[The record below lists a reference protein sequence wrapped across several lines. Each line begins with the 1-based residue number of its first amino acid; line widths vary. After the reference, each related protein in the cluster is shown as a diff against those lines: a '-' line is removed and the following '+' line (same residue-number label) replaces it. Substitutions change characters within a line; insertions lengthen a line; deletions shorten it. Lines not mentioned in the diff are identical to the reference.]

1 MRQKYGI
8 SHRQH
13 SQQMKGV
20 LFDLDGVFY
29 IEQKLIPGGI
39 ACLDWL
45 REQGIPY
52 RFVTNNTT
60 LSRTNL
66 VAKLQGLGLP
76 VAKQDI
82 VSANYAGVLL
92 LAQRNLKRC
101 RLVLRPE
108 AQLDYPPNCLE
119 HPDAIV
125 IGDIGNRWDY
135 DLLNSLMN
143 QVLEGAE
150 IIALHKGRYHEGPS
164 GLVLDNG
171 AFVAALEHATGKQAI
186 VVGKPT
192 QTFFELASHSFG
204 CKPKDLIMVGDDLIN
219 DIKGAQQM
227 GMHAVLVQTGKY
239 RKALVD
245 ESNIVPEGCISSIQE
260 LPNYLQNQIR

>member
-1 MRQKYGI
+1 
-8 SHRQH
+8 
-13 SQQMKGV
+13 MKGI

-29 IEQKLIPGGI
+29 VEQRLIAGGI
-39 ACLDWL
+39 ECLNWL
-45 REQGIPY
+45 REQKIPY

-66 VAKLQGLGLP
+66 VDKLQGLGLP
-76 VAKQDI
+76 VAEQDL

-92 LAQRNLKRC
+92 LAKRNLKRC
-101 RLVLRPE
+101 RLILRPE
-108 AQLDYPPNCLE
+108 AQLDYPPNCLDR
-119 HPDAIV
+119 PDAIV

-135 DLLNSLMN
+135 DLLNALMN
-143 QVLEGAE
+143 QVLDGAE

-164 GLVLDNG
+164 GLVLDTG
-171 AFVAALEHATGKQAI
+171 AFVAALEHATGKQAT

-192 QTFFELASHSFG
+192 KTFFKLASHSFG
-204 CKPKDLIMVGDDLIN
+204 CKPEDLIMVGDDLIN

-239 RKALVD
+239 RKVLVD
-245 ESNIVPEGCISSIQE
+245 KSKIKPEGSISSIRE
-260 LPNYLQNQIR
+260 LPNYLQTQIG

>member
-1 MRQKYGI
+1 
-8 SHRQH
+8 
-13 SQQMKGV
+13 MKGI

-29 IEQKLIPGGI
+29 VEQQLIPGGVK
-39 ACLDWL
+39 CLDWL

-60 LSRTNL
+60 LSRINL

-76 VAKQDI
+76 VAEQDI

-92 LAQRNLKRC
+92 LAKRDFKRC
-101 RLVLRPE
+101 RLVLRRE
-108 AQLDYPPNCLE
+108 AQLDYPHNCLE
-119 HPDAIV
+119 NPDAIV

-135 DLLNSLMN
+135 DLLNDLMN
-143 QVLEGAE
+143 QVLDGAE
-150 IIALHKGRYHEGPS
+150 IIALHKGRYHEGQS
-164 GLVLDNG
+164 GLVLDSG

-204 CKPKDLIMVGDDLIN
+204 CKPRDLIMVGDDLIN

-245 ESNIVPEGCISSIQE
+245 GSSIQPDGCISSIKE
-260 LPNYLQNQIR
+260 LPKYLQNRMK

>member
-1 MRQKYGI
+1 
-8 SHRQH
+8 
-13 SQQMKGV
+13 MKGV

-29 IEQKLIPGGI
+29 VKQQLIPGGI

-60 LSRTNL
+60 LSRKNL
-66 VAKLQGLGLP
+66 VSKLKGLGLP
-76 VAKQDI
+76 VAEHEI
-82 VSANYAGVLL
+82 ISANYAGVLL

-135 DLLNSLMN
+135 DLLNALMN
-143 QVLEGAE
+143 QVLDGAE
-150 IIALHKGRYHEGPS
+150 IIALHKGRYHEGAS
-164 GLVLDNG
+164 GLVLDSG
-171 AFVAALEHATGKQAI
+171 AFVVALEHATGKQAI

-204 CKPKDLIMVGDDLIN
+204 CESEELVMVGDDLIN
-219 DIKGAQQM
+219 DIKGAQQN
-227 GMHAVLVQTGKY
+227 GMYAIIVQTGKY

-245 ESNIVPEGCISSIQE
+245 GSNIQPDGCISSIKE
-260 LPNYLQNQIR
+260 LPKYLQNLIR

>member
-1 MRQKYGI
+1 MAQKYGI
-8 SHRQH
+8 SDRQH

-29 IEQKLIPGGI
+29 VEQQLIPGGI

-45 REQGIPY
+45 REQDIPY
-52 RFVTNNTT
+52 RFVSNNTT

-66 VAKLQGLGLP
+66 VAKLKGLGLP
-76 VAKQDI
+76 VAEQDI
-82 VSANYAGVLL
+82 ISANFAGVLL

-101 RLVLRPE
+101 RLVLRTE
-108 AQLDYPPNCLE
+108 AQLDYPPNCLDS
-119 HPDAIV
+119 PDAIV

-135 DLLNSLMN
+135 DLLNNLMN

-150 IIALHKGRYHEGPS
+150 IIALHKGRYHEAPS
-164 GLVLDNG
+164 GLVLDSG

-204 CKPKDLIMVGDDLIN
+204 CKPNELAMVGDDLIN

-245 ESNIVPEGCISSIQE
+245 GSSIQPDGCISSIE
-260 LPNYLQNQIR
+260 KLPNYLQSRMR

>member
-1 MRQKYGI
+1 MVQKYGI

-29 IEQKLIPGGI
+29 VEQQLIPGGI
-39 ACLDWL
+39 ACLNWL

-52 RFVTNNTT
+52 RFVSNNTT

-66 VAKLQGLGLP
+66 VAKLKGLGLP
-76 VAKQDI
+76 VAEQDI

-101 RLVLRPE
+101 HLVLRPE
-108 AQLDYPPNCLE
+108 AQLDYPPNCLD

-135 DLLNSLMN
+135 DLLNTLMN

-164 GLVLDNG
+164 GLVLDSG
-171 AFVAALEHATGKQAI
+171 AFVAALEHATGKQATL
-186 VVGKPT
+186 VGKPT
-192 QTFFELASHSFG
+192 QTFFNLASHSFG
-204 CKPKDLIMVGDDLIN
+204 CKPENLIMVGDDLIN
-219 DIKGAQQM
+219 DIKGAQEM

-239 RKALVD
+239 RKALSD
-245 ESNIVPEGCISSIQE
+245 ESKIKPEGFISSIKE
-260 LPNYLQNQIR
+260 LPNYLRNQIR

>member
-13 SQQMKGV
+13 RERMKGI

-29 IEQKLIPGGI
+29 IEQQLIPGGI
-39 ACLDWL
+39 ECLDWL

-60 LSRTNL
+60 LSRKNL
-66 VAKLQGLGLP
+66 VAKLKGLGLP
-76 VAKQDI
+76 VTEHDI
-82 VSANYAGVLL
+82 ISANYAGVLL
-92 LAQRNLKRC
+92 VEQRNFKSC

-135 DLLNSLMN
+135 DLLNVLMY
-143 QVLEGAE
+143 QVLDGAE
-150 IIALHKGRYHEGPS
+150 IIALHKGRYHEGSS
-164 GLVLDNG
+164 GLILDSG

-192 QTFFELASHSFG
+192 QTFFELASQSF
-204 CKPKDLIMVGDDLIN
+204 CCNPDELVMVGDDIIN
-219 DIKGAQQM
+219 DIKGAQKM

-245 ESNIVPEGCISSIQE
+245 GSSVVPDGCISSIQE
-260 LPNYLQNQIR
+260 LPKYLHNRMT

>member
-1 MRQKYGI
+1 
-8 SHRQH
+8 
-13 SQQMKGV
+13 MKGI
-20 LFDLDGVFY
+20 LCDLDGVFY

-39 ACLDWL
+39 ACLEWL
-45 REQGIPY
+45 REQGIPF

-66 VAKLQGLGLP
+66 VAMLQGLGLP
-76 VAKQDI
+76 VAEQDI
-82 VSANYAGVLL
+82 ISANYAGVLL

-108 AQLDYPPNCLE
+108 AQLDYPTNCLE
-119 HPDAIV
+119 RPDAIV

-143 QVLEGAE
+143 QVLDGAE
-150 IIALHKGRYHEGPS
+150 IIALHKGRFHEALG
-164 GLVLDNG
+164 GLVLDSG

-192 QTFFELASHSFG
+192 QTFFELASHSFS
-204 CKPKDLIMVGDDLIN
+204 CKPKELVMVGDDLIN
-219 DIKGAQQM
+219 DIKGAQLM
-227 GMHAVLVQTGKY
+227 GMHTLLVQTGKY

-245 ESNIVPEGCISSIQE
+245 ESNIVPDGCISSIQE
-260 LPNYLQNQIR
+260 LPNYLQNLIR

>member
-13 SQQMKGV
+13 SQQMKGI

-29 IEQKLIPGGI
+29 VEQQLIPGGI
-39 ACLDWL
+39 GCLGWL

-82 VSANYAGVLL
+82 VSANYAGVLF

-135 DLLNSLMN
+135 DLLNALMN
-143 QVLEGAE
+143 QILEGAE
-150 IIALHKGRYHEGPS
+150 IIALHKGRYHEGAN
-164 GLVLDNG
+164 GLILDNG

-204 CKPKDLIMVGDDLIN
+204 CKPEELVMVGDDLIS

-245 ESNIVPEGCISSIQE
+245 GSSIQPDGCISSIKE
-260 LPNYLQNQIR
+260 LPKYLQSRMR

>member
-1 MRQKYGI
+1 MQQKYGI

-29 IEQKLIPGGI
+29 VEQQLISGGI

-76 VAKQDI
+76 VAEHEI
-82 VSANYAGVLL
+82 ISANYAGVLL

-135 DLLNSLMN
+135 DLLNALMN
-143 QVLEGAE
+143 QVLDGAE
-150 IIALHKGRYHEGPS
+150 IIALHKGRYHEGAS
-164 GLVLDNG
+164 GLVLDSG

-192 QTFFELASHSFG
+192 QTFFELASHSFD
-204 CKPKDLIMVGDDLIN
+204 CKSDELVMVGDDLIN
-219 DIKGAQQM
+219 DVKGAQQM
-227 GMHAVLVQTGKY
+227 GMYAIIVQTGKY

-245 ESNIVPEGCISSIQE
+245 GSSIQPDGCISSIKE
-260 LPNYLQNQIR
+260 LPKYLQNRIR

>member
-1 MRQKYGI
+1 
-8 SHRQH
+8 
-13 SQQMKGV
+13 MKGI

-29 IEQKLIPGGI
+29 IENQLIPGGI
-39 ACLDWL
+39 ECLNWL
-45 REQGIPY
+45 QEQEIPY

-60 LSRTNL
+60 LSRKTL
-66 VAKLQGLGLP
+66 TIKLQELGLP
-76 VAKQDI
+76 VAEHEI

-92 LAQRNLKRC
+92 VEKRNFKSC
-101 RLVLRPE
+101 RLILRPE
-108 AQLDYPPNCLE
+108 AQLDYPPDCLA

-135 DLLNSLMN
+135 DLLNNLMN
-143 QVLEGAE
+143 QVLDGAE

-164 GLVLDNG
+164 GLILDSG

-204 CKPKDLIMVGDDLIN
+204 CKPKDLIMIGDDLIN

-227 GMHAVLVQTGKY
+227 GMHAILVQTGKY

-245 ESNIVPEGCISSIQE
+245 GSSIQPDGCISSIQE
-260 LPNYLQNQIR
+260 LPKYLQSIRR

>member
-1 MRQKYGI
+1 
-8 SHRQH
+8 
-13 SQQMKGV
+13 MKGI

-29 IEQKLIPGGI
+29 VEEQLIPGGI
-39 ACLDWL
+39 ACLGWL

-66 VAKLQGLGLP
+66 VAKLQGLGIP
-76 VAKQDI
+76 VGKQDI
-82 VSANYAGVLL
+82 VSANYAGVLF

-135 DLLNSLMN
+135 DLLNALMN
-143 QVLEGAE
+143 QILEGAE
-150 IIALHKGRYHEGPS
+150 IIALHKGRYHEGAN
-164 GLVLDNG
+164 GLILDNG

-204 CKPKDLIMVGDDLIN
+204 CKPEELVMVGDDLIS

-245 ESNIVPEGCISSIQE
+245 GSSIQPDGCISSIKE
-260 LPNYLQNQIR
+260 LPKYLQSRMR